1 MRRLW
6 LTLALCVTLPTLMC
20 KADEQAIN
28 EIPNKLIPQNLLKQ
42 NELQIAQSTPA
53 NEVRFGPSSLKFN
66 RGAAQEVK
74 IDHSALSADGGLF
87 ALEKS
92 AEAAILPSDLTIPQL
107 ERLCN
112 AVNEANEMADL
123 RTVLSPGYYQFLDNR
138 VKAGSSQYMVLA
150 MLQAIR
156 PQHIQIMDFNINEE
170 RGAVSVKGRSYFGPV
185 SGLLRVVKDDGLWKI
200 EKEDWYAGGQETR
213 DYIASVLNP
222 VSIKN
227 KYAPVKPAGLMAQ
240 LSPDSRVNHNRLA
253 LSRAPYHKN
262 GRSINFVFML
272 KKAKTESDRS
282 PHIYDRGN
290 SAQVKARPAPMH
302 VMWTGSKRLMPEQ
315 KVVDVDSPVDFS
327 IANFDDGYAPGQWN
341 FIIPT
346 KKPREL
352 TVSFLLNF

>member
-1 MRRLW
+1 
-6 LTLALCVTLPTLMC
+6 MC
-20 KADEQAIN
+20 KAEEQAFNAISN
-28 EIPNKLIPQNLLKQ
+28 SQIPQNLLRQ
-42 NELQIAQSTPA
+42 NDLQAIKYSPA

-66 RGAAQEVK
+66 SGPAQEVK
-74 IDHSALSADGGLF
+74 IDHSSLSTDGGLF

-92 AEAAILPSDLTIPQL
+92 AEAAILPRDLTIPQL
-107 ERLCN
+107 EKLCN

-123 RTVLSPGYYQFLDNR
+123 KTILSPGYYQFLDNR
-138 VKAGSSQYMVLA
+138 VKSGSSQYMVLA

-156 PQHIQIMDFNINEE
+156 PHHIQIMDFNINEE

-185 SGLLRVVKDDGLWKI
+185 SGLLRVVKDDGIWKI

-222 VSIKN
+222 VSIKT
-227 KYAPVKPAGLMAQ
+227 KYTPVNNTGLIAQ

-272 KKAKTESDRS
+272 KKAKTEADRS
-282 PHIYDRGN
+282 PLIYDRGK

-302 VMWTGSKRLMPEQ
+302 VLWTGSKRLMPEQ
-315 KVVDVDSPVDFS
+315 KVVDADSPVDFS